1 MIPAPVLHVL
11 ATMALLCGLTME
23 PVKPWEPDPADV
35 ALISRTIWG
44 EARGCEPEEQ
54 EAVAWCILNRVD
66 DERFPNTVESV
77 VTQPWQFQGYALG
90 NPAEPFADV
99 AEDVL
104 RRWHNGEHGIDPA
117 LVFFEGDG
125 KHNYFRSKW

>member
-1 MIPAPVLHVL
+1 MTPPIVIELL
-11 ATMALLCGLTME
+11 ATLAIVCGLAPTPE
-23 PVKPWEPDPADV
+23 AWEPDQADV

-66 DERFPNTVESV
+66 DERFPGTVEGV
-77 VTQPWQFQGYALG
+77 VTQPWQFQGYSAG
-90 NPAEPFADV
+90 NPADNFAGM

-104 RRWHNGEHGIDPA
+104 RRWHEGERGIDPS

-125 KHNYFRSKW
+125 KHNYFRSEW

>member
-1 MIPAPVLHVL
+1 MTPPIVIELL
-11 ATMALLCGLTME
+11 ATLAIVCGLAPMPE
-23 PVKPWEPDPADV
+23 AWEPDPADV

-44 EARGCEPEEQ
+44 EARGCEPDEQ

-66 DERFPNTVESV
+66 DGRFPGTVEGV
-77 VTQPWQFQGYALG
+77 VTQPWQFQGYSAG
-90 NPAEPFADV
+90 NPADTFADM

-104 RRWHNGEHGIDPA
+104 RRWHEGEHDIDPS

-125 KHNYFRSKW
+125 RHNYFRSEW